1 MLNAGMTVSDKLI
14 DTLKFFE
21 GLRLTAYLDTN
32 AKPPVWT
39 IGWGH
44 TRTAKAGMVI
54 TEAQAVRLKK
64 EDLKEHEESVVT
76 AIPATKLT
84 QGQFDALVSFSYNVG
99 KNKFKKTGVVKAVN
113 AGKFADAK
121 KELAKWNRA
130 GGKVLDGLTS
140 RRNAEIAL
148 MDAQPVN
155 PPTNRIAYNTV
166 LIRKSITNP
175 DSLWSR
181 VRSAVGA

>member
-1 MLNAGMTVSDKLI
+1 MVNAGMTVSDKLI
-14 DTLKFFE
+14 GTLKFFE
-21 GLRLTAYLDTN
+21 GLRLQAYLDTN

-44 TRTAKAGMVI
+44 TGTAKPGMVI
-54 TEAQAVRLKK
+54 TEAQAVLLKK
-64 EDLKEHEESVVT
+64 QDLKEHENSVIT
-76 AIPATKLT
+76 AIPSVKLT
-84 QGQFDALVSFSYNVG
+84 QGQFDALVSFSYNIG
-99 KNKFKKTGVVKAVN
+99 KNKFKKTGVVKAVK
-113 AGKFADAK
+113 AGKFDDAK

-155 PPTNRIAYNTV
+155 PPTNRIAYNNS
-166 LIRKSITNP
+166 LIQKTISNP
-175 DSLWSR
+175 DSLWAR